1 MEGQKTGVNNKEF
14 VMDQGKLYVKETTSS
29 TNEPS
34 GGFKK
39 LENDINGSK
48 KTKRELE
55 GESRREH
62 YRGAS
67 SRQLSCSDDTCEAVS
82 YLCCGLLSAF
92 ESLGSCSC
100 NCDF

>member
-1 MEGQKTGVNNKEF
+1 
-14 VMDQGKLYVKETTSS
+14 MDQGKLYVKETTSS

-39 LENDINGSK
+39 LGNDINGSK

-55 GESRREH
+55 KGESRREH

-67 SRQLSCSDDTCEAVS
+67 SRQVSCSDDTCEAVF

-100 NCDF
+100 SCDF